1 MYTAFTSEV
10 QIVLAICAF
19 YLYDACITARI
30 NEGLL
35 IRGRRRW
42 LCRLGVQGFE
52 ARRAFLLWPSLFQPH
67 RPVYRLS
74 WQSTDFGL
82 NRHSKSVDSMRANA
96 DTYRAFRIPIYL
108 LAIALFVLL
117 PASLLGKMSD
127 VARLTAV
134 VLVYLFTIVLSVQT
148 WRYGKRHGGHG
159 EALRKPARSLAI
171 QILLCP
177 PFALNVVRKLS
188 LMQSFSCSLPE
199 AAMRLLSTKDW
210 QATAAALHAQIN
222 DEIAADEQ
230 GAALAPLKTAR
241 TWLAAHLPPAED

>member
-19 YLYDACITARI
+19 YLYDACIVARI

-35 IRGRRRW
+35 IRGWRQW
-42 LCRLGVQGFE
+42 HCRLGASGFE

-96 DTYRAFRIPIYL
+96 DTYRAFCIPIYL

-117 PASLLGKMSD
+117 PTSLLGKMSD
-127 VARLTAV
+127 VARLTAAL
-134 VLVYLFTIVLSVQT
+134 LVYLFTIVLSVLT
-148 WRYGKRHGGHG
+148 WRYGKRHG

-188 LMQSFSCSLPE
+188 LMQTFSCSLPE
-199 AAMRLLSTKDW
+199 AAMRLLPTPDW
-210 QATAAALHAQIN
+210 QATAAALHAQIH
-222 DEIAADEQ
+222 DEIAAHEQ
-230 GAALAPLKTAR
+230 GEALASLHTAR
-241 TWLAAHLPPAED
+241 TWLATHLPPSED